1 VPLYILPNVFSDE
14 QSPMGLLPEGLSEI
28 ITSLNG
34 LIAESERTGRRY
46 LLKMLPKSDFA
57 RSLPIVL
64 LNEHSLPGIIGE
76 LTRKITKG
84 ETWGLISDAGLPIL
98 ADPGSNLVAALRDK
112 GYDKII
118 AIPGPSSIILAL
130 LLSGFNGQKYTFNG
144 YPPKEKADRLKVLRA
159 IEKDAVPT
167 HIFIETP
174 YRNQA
179 FFQDCLEAL
188 SGGTKLCLATAL
200 TLPMQQLQVH
210 TVDTWKKSNTEVPK
224 EPTVFLVSKPEKPLA
239 RMPSGHFF

>member
-1 VPLYILPNVFSDE
+1 MPLYILPNVFSDE
-14 QSPMGLLPEGLSEI
+14 QSPKGLLPEGLSEI
-28 ITSLNG
+28 IASLNG

-64 LNEHSLPGIIGE
+64 LNEHSLSE
-76 LTRKITKG
+76 VVRDLSRKIIEG

-98 ADPGSNLVAALRDK
+98 ADPGSTLVAALRGK
-112 GYDKII
+112 GYDRII
-118 AIPGPSSIILAL
+118 AVPGPSSIILAL

-144 YPPKEKADRLKVLRA
+144 YPPKEKAERLTVLRS
-159 IEKDAVPT
+159 IEKGDVPT

-200 TLPMQQLQVH
+200 TLPTQQLQVYS
-210 TVDTWKKSNTEVPK
+210 VDAWKKSNTVVPK
-224 EPTVFLVSKPEKPLA
+224 EPTVFLISKMEKIQPRA
-239 RMPSGHFF
+239 CSGHSS